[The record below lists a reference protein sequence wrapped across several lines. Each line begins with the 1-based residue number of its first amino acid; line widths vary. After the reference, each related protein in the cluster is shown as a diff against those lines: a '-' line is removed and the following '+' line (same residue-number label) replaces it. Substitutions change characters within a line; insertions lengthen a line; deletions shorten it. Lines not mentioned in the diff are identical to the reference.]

1 MWPVFCLPITNFT
14 MSEYPKL
21 YDLVILEELGVNT
34 TQIDPLPPEQCDP
47 LQTPFQK
54 SLIGS

>member
-1 MWPVFCLPITNFT
+1 LAARPTTLIIFFDPGDTN
-14 MSEYPKL
+14 L
-21 YDLVILEELGVNT
+21 LVVCHSNVNT